1 MNFFSLFRKEQAVS
15 FISTPSSP
23 SDVEESNNITLQW
36 TYTLGGTPL
45 DEVLVIFNPDSPSL
59 SLKRVA
65 RYSSGGTLQVPDDFQ
80 DRFFFS
86 LTDSQSTMTIIRSQ
100 RLDSGTYELTVSP
113 DDVNLDPIRD
123 KVKISVKCKWKLFLS
138 DFHSETCCF
147 INRWWLGDLVRAYSW
162 RRWLC
167 H

>member
-1 MNFFSLFRKEQAVS
+1 M
-15 FISTPSSP
+15 
-23 SDVEESNNITLQW
+23 
-36 TYTLGGTPL
+36 
-45 DEVLVIFNPDSPSL
+45 
-59 SLKRVA
+59 
-65 RYSSGGTLQVPDDFQ
+65 PDDFQ

-147 INRWWLGDLVRAYSW
+147 INRWWLGDLVRAYS
-162 RRWLC
+162 
-167 H
+167 